1 MTALLGRSAAASP
14 LTTVSEYAGLL
25 GLLAAAVLA
34 VVWMKRGNRFY
45 HLFAPLF
52 LAALGLGAAVC
63 GVHTLADPQWGRASK
78 TACLAS
84 FCGSVPRWPWPQ
96 AFWPL

>member
-1 MTALLGRSAAASP
+1 MAALHGVTALLGRSAATSP

-45 HLFAPLF
+45 RLFAPLF
-52 LAALGLGAAVC
+52 LVSLGLGAAVW
-63 GVHTLADPQWGRASK
+63 VIHALAEPQWG
-78 TACLAS
+78 
-84 FCGSVPRWPWPQ
+84 GSC
-96 AFWPL
+96 